1 MRLALRKTM
10 QAIAMA
16 LALLLGSFAA
26 DTARAQSGAEE
37 VDLALVLAV
46 DISYSMDLDE
56 QKLQREGYIE
66 ALNSPEVLRAI
77 RMGMI
82 GKIAITYFE
91 WANALDQRMV
101 LPWTVIDGPA
111 AAKAATDVI
120 AATPIRRAQ
129 RTSISGALGFG
140 HKLLQAAPYRPLRRV
155 IDVSGDGPN
164 NAGIAV
170 EQARNSVLDDG
181 IVINGLPV
189 MIKRNTRGW
198 GDIDHLDDYY
208 RDCVTG
214 GPGSFVIAI
223 TSMEQ
228 FHSATRQKI
237 IREVAG
243 LDHPMIVPAQVKSN
257 RPDCMIGERQVRE
270 RWGN

>member
-82 GKIAITYFE
+82 GKIAIT
-91 WANALDQRMV
+91 
-101 LPWTVIDGPA
+101 
-111 AAKAATDVI
+111 
-120 AATPIRRAQ
+120 
-129 RTSISGALGFG
+129 
-140 HKLLQAAPYRPLRRV
+140 
-155 IDVSGDGPN
+155 
-164 NAGIAV
+164 
-170 EQARNSVLDDG
+170 
-181 IVINGLPV
+181 
-189 MIKRNTRGW
+189 
-198 GDIDHLDDYY
+198 
-208 RDCVTG
+208 
-214 GPGSFVIAI
+214 
-223 TSMEQ
+223 
-228 FHSATRQKI
+228 
-237 IREVAG
+237 
-243 LDHPMIVPAQVKSN
+243 
-257 RPDCMIGERQVRE
+257 
-270 RWGN
+270 